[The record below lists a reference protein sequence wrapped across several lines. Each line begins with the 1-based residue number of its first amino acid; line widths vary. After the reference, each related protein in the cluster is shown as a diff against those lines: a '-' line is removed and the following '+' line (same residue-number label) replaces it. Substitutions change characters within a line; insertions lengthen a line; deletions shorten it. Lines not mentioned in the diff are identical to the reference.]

1 MRFGLWGYEAWRWMF
16 WAEIIPASAFGLL
29 LLTIPESPRYLVSS
43 KRDAEAM
50 SVLEQVGEEHPTQK
64 IEAIRVSIE
73 NHSSPAL
80 SDCLDSARL
89 LKPIIWIGISMAVLQ
104 QISGINVVFYYGAI
118 LWQSVGFTESD
129 ALLINVASGG
139 ISILA
144 CLIAVALVDRVGR
157 RPLLLVG
164 STGMALS
171 LTVVS
176 ATFLG
181 GALDQSGQLLLAP
194 SQGITALVAANA
206 FVFCFN
212 FSWGPIMWVL
222 LGEMFPNALRGS
234 ALALAGLAQWTANFA
249 VTMTFPIFLES
260 IGLAITYGIY
270 AIGAGMSLIFVL
282 RYVGESRGLDL
293 EQMSEGRVG
302 L

>member
-1 MRFGLWGYEAWRWMF
+1 
-16 WAEIIPASAFGLL
+16 
-29 LLTIPESPRYLVSS
+29 
-43 KRDAEAM
+43 
-50 SVLEQVGEEHPTQK
+50 
-64 IEAIRVSIE
+64 
-73 NHSSPAL
+73 
-80 SDCLDSARL
+80 
-89 LKPIIWIGISMAVLQ
+89 
-104 QISGINVVFYYGAI
+104 
-118 LWQSVGFTESD
+118 
-129 ALLINVASGG
+129 
-139 ISILA
+139 
-144 CLIAVALVDRVGR
+144 
-157 RPLLLVG
+157 
-164 STGMALS
+164 MALS